1 MAVNPFIL
9 NKLKAKNKSGREK
22 SILPPISSARAITMD
37 KINIDLLINAAT
49 FLLLLFANQDSN
61 KKTNIKIIIPIK
73 SKFI

>member
-1 MAVNPFIL
+1 MAVNPFNFKKL
-9 NKLKAKNKSGREK
+9 NAKNKIGREK
-22 SILPPISSARAITMD
+22 SILPPIKRVTATTID

-49 FLLLLFANQDSN
+49 FLLLLFANQDNN

>member
-49 FLLLLFANQDSN
+49 FCCYFLQTKIVA
-61 KKTNIKIIIPIK
+61 KKLI
-73 SKFI
+73 